1 MKIVDIGVCIDNN
14 DPKGLGRIRVV
25 DYDDYIGGKSNI
37 KDGIKHWSKDDPFV
51 AAPFLP
57 NNINFIPEN
66 KQAVKIIR
74 YDTRK
79 TTVNQEYI
87 AGPFST
93 RYDFNS
99 QEFQTQMSLT
109 SYGVSVEDKVDIIK
123 NEEGTLPENCKN
135 ALSKYK
141 DYSVGGKYGSDAL
154 FTQDGLVLR
163 GGKLIQKD
171 VTSNQNR
178 ELLTKGFP
186 IVSDKVAKLH
196 LKKFGPKQF
205 ITEETKKESIT
216 ENSNLKFIIEYD
228 VDNLSNPNYVNFY
241 LYNIKPNVT
250 KKYNSSN
257 FTESTQILAG
267 ESVFLYES
275 GNTYTFR
282 TDLNTIT
289 DYSGSTLT
297 NKIKLIY
304 QEIRNKLTQIQSNG
318 FYQIVSVK
326 ILNDLVLGL
335 GIFDEIYPFFYRPT
349 SEFENRSVTAT
360 EQSDRLTLFN
370 NIRLPGSTPKSSL
383 VYSKDNVNPNTRT
396 VDRTVKVLKTDTT
409 SFEQTFGN
417 ITADKIYLLST
428 DTNFTDKKIDFPVL
442 NTYEYEQSD
451 YIEKIEPNTYSLV
464 RGEVLLD
471 FIDAVYN
478 VLTTHVHNINKP
490 YVKSDYDAHTKLDLL
505 YNKLRDE
512 LINKS
517 IKIN

>member
-1 MKIVDIGVCIDNN
+1 MKIVDLGVCIDNN

-37 KDGIKHWSKDDPFV
+37 KENIQHWSKDDPFI
-51 AAPFLP
+51 ASPFLP
-57 NNINFIPEN
+57 NNINFIPEI

-74 YDTRK
+74 YDTEK

-99 QEFQTQMSLT
+99 QEFNTQISQT

-123 NEEGTLPENCKN
+123 NEQGTLPENCKD

-141 DYSVGGKYGSDAL
+141 DYSVGGKYGSDAI

-163 GGKLIQKD
+163 GGKLVQKD

-186 IVSDKVAKLH
+186 IASNKVAKLH

-205 ITEETKKESIT
+205 IVDETKIEEIT

-228 VDNLSNPNYVNFY
+228 VNDLSNPNYVNFY
-241 LYNIKPNVT
+241 VYQIKPNVS

-257 FTESTQILAG
+257 FTESTQTISG
-267 ESVFLYES
+267 ETVFLTES

-282 TDLNTIT
+282 SELNSIT
-289 DYSGSTLT
+289 DYSGATLT
-297 NKIKLIY
+297 KKIQLIY
-304 QEIRNKLTQIQSNG
+304 QEIRNKLSTIQSNG
-318 FYQIVSVK
+318 FSGTVSFK
-326 ILNDLVLGL
+326 ILTDLIVTQS
-335 GIFDEIYPFFYRPT
+335 DSNIYPFFFRPT
-349 SEFENRSVTAT
+349 DEFQN
-360 EQSDRLTLFN
+360 
-370 NIRLPGSTPKSSL
+370 
-383 VYSKDNVNPNTRT
+383 RT
-396 VDRTVKVLKTDTT
+396 VTT
-409 SFEQTFGN
+409 TEA
-417 ITADKIYLLST
+417 ADKIYLLST
-428 DTNFTDKKIDFPVL
+428 ETNFTDKKIDFPTL

-451 YIEKIEPNTYSLV
+451 YIEKIDPNTYSLV
-464 RGEVLLD
+464 RGEILLD
-471 FIDAVYN
+471 FIDALYN
-478 VLTTHVHNINKP
+478 TFFGHVHNINEP
-490 YVKSDYDAHTKLDLL
+490 YVKSDPNHTKLELL
-505 YNKLRDE
+505 YNKLREE